1 MRTSPSETPSPSH
14 EGKGRGGGVPVRILR
29 LLLILPCLWLPAAH
43 ALETVLGKALF
54 ERLWVSSPA
63 STASADG
70 LGPLYNA
77 RSCESCHRRG
87 GRGRVD
93 LPGSGPVES
102 VAMVPRLTDDPSY
115 GWQIQTRAVP
125 GLAAEARLRVDYS
138 DWPMTLANG
147 TPVTLRRP
155 VYRLENLAHG
165 PLHPDT
171 RLLPRLGPSLH
182 GLGLV
187 ERLPDEVITALA
199 DPHDRDG
206 DSISGR
212 VAWQW
217 RDGRRRV
224 GRYGWQAEL
233 VDLQE
238 QTEQALLLDLGL
250 STPARP
256 VPAGDCTQ
264 TQRDCLDAPHGQSP
278 HLDNEEVSAQM
289 ATLITRYVAALPAP
303 PPADTTA
310 PGARLF
316 REIGCAACHRPRL
329 KGEDVTVRAYSDFL
343 LHDLGP
349 ELEGEEWRTAPLW
362 GLGRLLAEGA
372 PLLHDGRARDAVEA
386 ILWHG
391 GEADASRQ
399 RFRALPAHG
408 RRALLDFLETL

>member
-1 MRTSPSETPSPSH
+1 MNRALLP
-14 EGKGRGGGVPVRILR
+14 
-29 LLLILPCLWLPAAH
+29 LLILPCLWLPAAH
-43 ALETVLGKALF
+43 ALDTVLGKALF

-63 STASADG
+63 STTAADG

-77 RSCESCHRRG
+77 RACESCHRRG

-93 LPGSGPVES
+93 LPGSGVVES
-102 VAMVPRLTDDPSY
+102 VAVVARLGNDPVY
-115 GWQIQTRAVP
+115 GWQVQTRAVP
-125 GLAAEARLRVDYS
+125 GLAAEGRLRVEYS
-138 DWPMTLANG
+138 DWTMALADG

-155 VYRLENLAHG
+155 VYYLDDLAHG

-171 RLLPRLGPSLH
+171 RLLPRQAPSLH

-187 ERLPDEVITALA
+187 EQLPDDAITALA
-199 DPHDRDG
+199 DPGDRDG
-206 DSISGR
+206 DGISGR

-233 VDLQE
+233 VSLQE

-256 VPAGDCTQ
+256 VPAGDCTDA
-264 TQRDCLDAPHGQSP
+264 QRDCLDAPHGRSP
-278 HLDNEEVSAQM
+278 HLDGEEVSAQM
-289 ATLITRYVAALPAP
+289 AALITRYVAALPAP
-303 PPADTTA
+303 PPADTA
-310 PGARLF
+310 SPGARLF
-316 REIGCAACHRPRL
+316 REIGCAACHRPLLR
-329 KGEDVTVRAYSDFL
+329 GEDVVVHAYSDFL

-349 ELEGEEWRTAPLW
+349 GLEGEEWRTAPLW
-362 GLGRLLAEGA
+362 GLGRLLAENA
-372 PLLHDGRARDAVEA
+372 PLLHDGRARDATEA

-399 RFRALPAHG
+399 RFRALPAG
-408 RRALLDFLETL
+408 ERRALLDFLETL